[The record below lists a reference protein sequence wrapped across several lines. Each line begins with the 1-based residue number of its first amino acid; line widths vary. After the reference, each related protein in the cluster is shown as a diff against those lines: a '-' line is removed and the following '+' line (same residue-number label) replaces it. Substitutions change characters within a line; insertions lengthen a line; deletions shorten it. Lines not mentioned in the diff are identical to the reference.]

1 MSGGIESALSY
12 AARCR
17 LSGKRLLEKC
27 QTEARHPIGARLG
40 KRADIAHAADRVAAL
55 WLLFL
60 RSFVALFAA
69 GGVLCDRALHLF
81 LQGDDRQIRISRE
94 GRDTSARIRLV
105 EHLSIMVPQDYRS
118 TGTT

>member
-1 MSGGIESALSY
+1 MSGGIESALIY

-40 KRADIAHAADRVAAL
+40 KRTDIAHAADRVAAL

-60 RSFVALFAA
+60 RSLVALLSA
-69 GGVLCDRALHLF
+69 GGVLCNGALHLF

-94 GRDTSARIRLV
+94 ARDPGPRIRLV
-105 EHLSIMVPQDYRS
+105 EHLSIMVPQDHRS
-118 TGTT
+118 IGH